1 MYNKLSKPFQAL
13 EKHNFL
19 GVIKSTCCS
28 SRVTRLDS
36 RHPHGSSN
44 SMPTSGL
51 CGNGPYAVY
60 TDLHA
65 RNTYIDKK
73 INLKKLIKH
82 KQPQFLKV
90 AKNFTR

>member
-73 INLKKLIKH
+73 NQSKKINKTQTTPIFKSG
-82 KQPQFLKV
+82 
-90 AKNFTR
+90 